1 MKRKKIAKML
11 LALLSPFILFGLYVV
26 GVLIYGTMNDWK
38 PEEKTSIEIKPPA
51 AVNPSS
57 TKDTLTLITWNV
69 GYGGLGAEA
78 DFFYDG
84 GSMVRSPKD
93 MVEKYIN
100 GVSTFLKQ
108 NSAYDFILLQEVDL
122 KSKRSYGTNEFER
135 WAADLPNHS
144 ASIALNFKVPFVP
157 VKYFDPIGKVKSGV
171 ASYLK
176 CTPYEAVRHQY
187 PGSFAWPS
195 RVFNL
200 DRCFLA
206 SRIKQPG
213 GKDLVIINTHNSAYD
228 DGTMKKQEM
237 DYLKQFLLSEYQKGN
252 YVIVGG
258 DWNQCPPGFQWNKFG
273 TPNDDSDT
281 KISVDKDFMPAGWT
295 WAYDDKIASNRN
307 LRTAF
312 EKGKTFTTVIDYFL
326 LSPNVEMLEVHGQS
340 MDFAYSDHQPV
351 FLKCRIK
358 R

>member
-1 MKRKKIAKML
+1 MKRKKIVRML
-11 LALLSPFILFGLYVV
+11 LLILSPFILFGLYVLA
-26 GVLIYGTMNDWK
+26 VLIYGTINDWK
-38 PEEKTSIEIKPPA
+38 PQEKITEELRPAIIKQAPA
-51 AVNPSS
+51 DQ
-57 TKDTLTLITWNV
+57 DTFSFITWNV
-69 GYGGLGAEA
+69 GYAGLGAEA

-93 MVEKYIN
+93 MVEKNVTGIE
-100 GVSTFLKQ
+100 SFLRVNEKT
-108 NSAYDFILLQEVDL
+108 DFILLQEADL
-122 KSKRSYGTNEFER
+122 HSKRSYFINEYES
-135 WAADLPNHS
+135 WGKALSAHT
-144 ASIALNFKVPFVP
+144 ASIALNFNVPFVP
-157 VKYFDPIGKVKSGV
+157 VKYFNPIGRVKSGV
-171 ASYLK
+171 ASYLRQA
-176 CTPYEAVRHQY
+176 PYEAIRHQY
-187 PGSFAWPS
+187 PGSFSWPS

-206 SRIKQPG
+206 SRIKQKE

-237 DYLKQFLLSEYQKGN
+237 DYLKKFLLAEYEKGN
-252 YVIVGG
+252 YVVVGG

-273 TPNDDSDT
+273 HPNDDSDA
-281 KISVDKDFMPAGWT
+281 KISVDKNFMPVGWT
-295 WAYDDKIASNRN
+295 WAYDDSIPSNRN

-326 LSPNVEMLEVHGQS
+326 LSPNVELLQVHGQN

-351 FLKCRIK
+351 FLKCRLK